1 MSLEPDLTPAPPPEL
16 AEPFAPRI
24 ARGIF
29 IAALLALCL
38 WVLLD
43 FLPALVW
50 AAVIAIAT
58 WPLRERL
65 IRNGV
70 RPAGAAAL
78 LTVAFGL
85 LVVLPVLLF
94 GAGLAREAMSIVD
107 FVDAARRGQLP
118 PPDWLGQVP
127 FMGPDAAVWWR
138 AHLSTPQG
146 AQPLL
151 NQSQSGAALQFGRDV
166 GRFVV
171 RRVVIFGFTLLTLF
185 FVYKDGARI
194 ARDLNVLGARIFGAA
209 AERYG
214 RFAVVALRGT
224 VNGLIL
230 VGFGEGALMG
240 AGYALT
246 GVPHAISFA
255 IVTAVLGIIPF
266 GAPAVVTVAALTLIA
281 MQRLTAGLVL
291 LIGGWIVIFV
301 IDHTA
306 RPALIGNSIRLP
318 FFWALL
324 GVFGGLEAF
333 GLVGLFI
340 GPAILAVALAMWR
353 EATSDAARA
362 PAASPGVTA
371 P

>member
-1 MSLEPDLTPAPPPEL
+1 MRPARELTPAEPPGF
-16 AEPFAPRI
+16 FAPRI
-24 ARGIF
+24 ARAAF
-29 IAALLALCL
+29 IVGLLALCI
-38 WVLLD
+38 WVLFD

-50 AAVIAIAT
+50 APVIAIAT

-65 IRNGV
+65 IRAGLT
-70 RPAGAAAL
+70 PAAAAAL
-78 LTVAFGL
+78 LTIAFGL

-94 GAGLAREAMSIVD
+94 GAGLAREAASIGDV
-107 FVDAARRGQLP
+107 VDAARRGQLQP
-118 PPDWLGQVP
+118 PGWLDQLPLVGQT
-127 FMGPDAAVWWR
+127 AAAWWR
-138 AHLSTPQG
+138 AHLATPQG
-146 AQPLL
+146 SQQLL
-151 NQSQSGAALQFGRDV
+151 DQSQSGAALQFGRDV

-171 RRVVIFGFTLLTLF
+171 RRVVIFGFTLLTLL
-185 FVYKDGARI
+185 FVYKDGTRI

-240 AGYALT
+240 IGYAFA
-246 GVPHAISFA
+246 GVPHAITFA

-266 GAPAVVTVAALTLIA
+266 GAPTVVTVAALTIIVTD
-281 MQRLTAGLVL
+281 RLAAGLAL
-291 LIGGWIVIFV
+291 LIGGWIAIFI

-306 RPALIGNSIRLP
+306 RPALIGNAIRLP

-333 GLVGLFI
+333 GLVGLFL
-340 GPAILAVALAMWR
+340 GPTILAVALAVWR
-353 EATSDAARA
+353 EATAEAAHSEA
-362 PAASPGVTA
+362 
-371 P
+371 

>member
-1 MSLEPDLTPAPPPEL
+1 MRAKHELTPSEPPAPASP
-16 AEPFAPRI
+16 AVSRI
-24 ARGIF
+24 ARAVFVAG
-29 IAALLALCL
+29 LLALCI
-38 WVLLD
+38 WVLMD
-43 FLPALVW
+43 FLAALVW

-65 IRNGV
+65 LRNGLK
-70 RPAGAAAL
+70 PAGAAAL
-78 LTVAFGL
+78 LTIAFGL

-94 GAGLAREAMSIVD
+94 GAGLAREASSIVD
-107 FVDAARRGQLP
+107 IVDAARRGQLP
-118 PPDWLGQVP
+118 PPEWLGQLP
-127 FMGPDAAVWWR
+127 FMGQDAAAWWR

-146 AQPLL
+146 SQPLL
-151 NQSQSGAALQFGRDV
+151 DQSQSGAALQLGRDV

-185 FVYKDGARI
+185 FVYKDGTRI

-209 AERYG
+209 AGRYG
-214 RFAVVALRGT
+214 RFAIVALRGT

-240 AGYALT
+240 AGYALA
-246 GVPHAISFA
+246 GMPHAITFA

-266 GAPAVVTVAALTLIA
+266 GAPAVVTVAALTLIV

-291 LIGGWIVIFV
+291 LIAGWIAIFI

-333 GLVGLFI
+333 GLVGLFL

-353 EATSDAARA
+353 EATTD
-362 PAASPGVTA
+362 VTA